1 MSPRLSLIRQVTVI
15 IKIKGWKLRSGGLNA
30 FHCTPIADYVLTT
43 CDVST
48 MMATTYLHE
57 DLIAAL
63 NGQVELSF
71 NDGARELDLAT
82 CANDQAITRN
92 FEYDSVNR
100 VKVTWPMDDC
110 NTEFTF
116 NDITETL
123 DFS

>member
-1 MSPRLSLIRQVTVI
+1 M
-15 IKIKGWKLRSGGLNA
+15 RSGGLNA

-43 CDVST
+43 CDVTT
-48 MMATTYLHE
+48 MTGKLNITSNTIFLTISPATTYLHE
-57 DLIAAL
+57 DLISAL
-63 NGQVELSF
+63 TGQVELTF
-71 NDGARELDLAT
+71 NDGARELDLAI

-100 VKVTWPMDDC
+100 VKVSWPMDDC